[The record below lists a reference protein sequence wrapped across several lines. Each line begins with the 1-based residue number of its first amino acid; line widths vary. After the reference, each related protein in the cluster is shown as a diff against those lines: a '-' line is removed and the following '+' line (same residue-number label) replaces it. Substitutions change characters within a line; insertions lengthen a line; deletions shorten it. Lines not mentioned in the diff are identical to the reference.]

1 MKNIFKADG
10 MGRMGIIGLI
20 TGFVNGLLG
29 SGGGIILVPA
39 MQKFL
44 DVKVV
49 NSHATAIAIILPL
62 SIISGIIYLKDTV
75 SSGLEWKVVLYVS
88 VGGFFGGL
96 IGSKFL
102 AKMSNKMIHKLF
114 GVFMIISSIRILK
127 P

>member
-44 DVKVV
+44 NVKVV

-75 SSGLEWKVVLYVS
+75 SSGLEWKVVFYVS